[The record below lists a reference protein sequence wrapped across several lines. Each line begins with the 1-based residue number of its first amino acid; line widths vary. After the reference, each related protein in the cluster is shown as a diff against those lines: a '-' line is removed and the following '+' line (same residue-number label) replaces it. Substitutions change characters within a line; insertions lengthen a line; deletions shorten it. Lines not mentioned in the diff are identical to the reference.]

1 MKLPHRR
8 HVLRLAAGAAALPV
22 ISRVA
27 WAQAYPSRPVR
38 LVVGFPAGG
47 TTDIAARL
55 IAQWLTDRLGQPFVV
70 ENRPGASTNIAV
82 ELVVRSPADGYTL
95 YAATSTNAVNATFF
109 DRLNFNFVRDLAMV
123 GGIVRSPL
131 VLEVNPAVPFNT
143 VPALVAY
150 AKANPGKISLASF
163 GVGSTS
169 HVAGELF
176 KMMAGVNMTHVPYRG
191 STPLVTDLLGGQVQA
206 AFDNLPASIEHI
218 RAGRLRAL
226 AVSTAARAEQL
237 PNVPALGEFLPGFEA
252 SAWVGVG
259 GAEEHAR
266 RGDRAA
272 QPGDQRGPCRS
283 ENQGAADRSRWRGV
297 CRVAGG
303 VCQARHRRNREMGQG
318 DPRRQHQAGVIR
330 QAQVTFHN
338 VSFREPDC
346 DVRYG
351 SKTGNTR
358 CEQMLSASPRE
369 TGHRWVRLACSLCE
383 SGHPPHALGTSDQ
396 CPGWTLTPQ
405 PSCLAS
411 WSVASFS

>member
-82 ELVVRSPADGYTL
+82 ESVVRSPADGYTL

-123 GGIVRSPL
+123 GGVVRSPL
-131 VLEVNPAVPFNT
+131 VLEVNPAVPVNT

-252 SAWVGVG
+252 SAWVGVAVPRNTPAEVIERLNREINAGLADPKIKARLTDLG
-259 GAEEHAR
+259 GAVFAVSPAEFAR
-266 RGDRAA
+266 HVTDETEKWGKVIRAA
-272 QPGDQRGPCRS
+272 NIKP
-283 ENQGAADRSRWRGV
+283 E
-297 CRVAGG
+297 
-303 VCQARHRRNREMGQG
+303 
-318 DPRRQHQAGVIR
+318 
-330 QAQVTFHN
+330 
-338 VSFREPDC
+338 
-346 DVRYG
+346 
-351 SKTGNTR
+351 
-358 CEQMLSASPRE
+358 
-369 TGHRWVRLACSLCE
+369 
-383 SGHPPHALGTSDQ
+383 
-396 CPGWTLTPQ
+396 
-405 PSCLAS
+405 
-411 WSVASFS
+411 

>member
-1 MKLPHRR
+1 MKLPRR
-8 HVLRLAAGAAALPV
+8 KFLHLAAGAAALPAV
-22 ISRVA
+22 SCVA
-27 WAQAYPSRPVR
+27 WAQGYPSRPIR

-82 ELVVRSPADGYTL
+82 ESVVRSPADGYTL

-123 GGIVRSPL
+123 GGVVRSPL
-131 VLEVNPAVPFNT
+131 VLEVNPAVPVNT

-252 SAWVGVG
+252 SAWVGVAVPRNTPAEVIERLNREINAGLADPKIKARLTDLG
-259 GAEEHAR
+259 GAVFAVSPAEFAR
-266 RGDRAA
+266 HVTDETEKWGKVIRAA
-272 QPGDQRGPCRS
+272 NIKP
-283 ENQGAADRSRWRGV
+283 E
-297 CRVAGG
+297 
-303 VCQARHRRNREMGQG
+303 
-318 DPRRQHQAGVIR
+318 
-330 QAQVTFHN
+330 
-338 VSFREPDC
+338 
-346 DVRYG
+346 
-351 SKTGNTR
+351 
-358 CEQMLSASPRE
+358 
-369 TGHRWVRLACSLCE
+369 
-383 SGHPPHALGTSDQ
+383 
-396 CPGWTLTPQ
+396 
-405 PSCLAS
+405 
-411 WSVASFS
+411 